1 MLTHR
6 TDLAHPTDPR
16 ITAVVFDQD
25 DKNGPW
31 VWKIAV
37 RKMRRGK
44 PTTVVVAA
52 GFRQPSC
59 DVAIANA
66 EARML
71 KTTVW

>member
-1 MLTHR
+1 MLKSR
-6 TDLAHPTDPR
+6 VDLTHPTDPR
-16 ITAVVFDQD
+16 IFAVVFAQD

-37 RKMRRGK
+37 KKMRRGK

-59 DVAIANA
+59 AEAIANA
-66 EARML
+66 EAGML
-71 KTTVW
+71 KTAIF